1 VAIDNYAIV
10 HQGVSAHCI
19 TPAYS
24 LLPLTYYGIFW
35 ISKAISTLVIDCLT
49 ISRREKVITACGCEP
64 LRAGGND
71 NNECIF
77 NDIVI
82 NYQCTDG
89 FTDPKN
95 NGQ

>member
-1 VAIDNYAIV
+1 MQRKKVHIDARIQEANIDKGIIV
-10 HQGVSAHCI
+10 
-19 TPAYS
+19 
-24 LLPLTYYGIFW
+24 LLTGNGKGK
-35 ISKAISTLVIDCLT
+35 SSCLT

-82 NYQCTDG
+82 NYQSTNG

-95 NGQ
+95 TIVASKK

>member
-1 VAIDNYAIV
+1 VTNGY
-10 HQGVSAHCI
+10 
-19 TPAYS
+19 
-24 LLPLTYYGIFW
+24 
-35 ISKAISTLVIDCLT
+35 K
-49 ISRREKVITACGCEP
+49 SRREKVITACGCEP

-95 NGQ
+95 TIVS

>member
-1 VAIDNYAIV
+1 
-10 HQGVSAHCI
+10 
-19 TPAYS
+19 
-24 LLPLTYYGIFW
+24 
-35 ISKAISTLVIDCLT
+35 LT

-82 NYQCTDG
+82 NYQSTDG

-95 NGQ
+95 TIVS